1 MSKNN
6 SVEIAY
12 QNAKDLID
20 KKDYIQASEQLNE
33 ILKVFPNELN
43 SIYLL
48 IDCYIKLN
56 NPIKALE
63 FTHSALNIKNDDKKL
78 LQLEIRLNEYLERD
92 SESIHLLKI
101 FIDKFSDLGALKHL
115 SNLLVRQDKS
125 DEADELIKN
134 FFENNEDYG
143 LLYKGVRHLHASRY
157 RKAEDAF
164 KKVLIEDENN
174 IDALRF
180 MGILAFKSGNHDIA
194 EAMLTKA
201 LKLDT
206 TYSLVWANLAQVFSV
221 TGQLDKA
228 KKSFKN
234 ILNMEPKNGLI
245 WAEYGTVLTKLA
257 NYEEGRDAYLKALEF
272 KPDSPRVHL
281 SLGHVYKTMG
291 EIDNSIDSYKNTI
304 LQNNLS
310 GEAYWSLA
318 NLKTYSFSENEII
331 DMEKTLKGEM
341 SDIERSQMHF
351 ALGKA
356 YEVKK
361 DFDKSFKNYYEGNKV
376 KKGLIKYSS
385 DDTTDNTKRILNF
398 FNKENIQ
405 KLEKSSTGDRDPIF
419 VLGMPRSGSTLV
431 DQIISSHSKVD
442 GTQELPNIIKIAA
455 ELNSNNQKDYPEVLK
470 DLDESKLSNL
480 GKDYISETAWARD
493 SAPFFIDK
501 MPNNFIH
508 IGLIKTILPNAK
520 IIDTRRDPMDTC
532 FSCFKQ
538 FFARGQLF
546 TYSLEDLGNYYTDYI
561 RAMNHWHNVYG
572 KDIYTVHYDNVINE
586 TEETIRELIDYCELP
601 FEKECLEFYNSSRPV
616 KTPSAEQ
623 VRQPIYKSG
632 LNYWKNYEKHLLPLK
647 KIIDE
652 INLR

>member
-6 SVEIAY
+6 TVEIAY

-20 KKDYIQASEQLNE
+20 KKDYIQASKQLNE

-115 SNLLVRQDKS
+115 SNLLVKQDKS

-201 LKLDT
+201 LKLDP

-234 ILNMEPKNGLI
+234 ILSMEPKNGLI

-318 NLKTYSFSENEII
+318 NLKTYSFSENEIK
-331 DMEKTLKGEM
+331 DMEDTLKGDM

-405 KLEKSSTGDRDPIF
+405 KLAKSSTGDRDPIF

-455 ELNSNNQKDYPEVLK
+455 ELNSNNQKNYPEVLK
-470 DLDESKLSNL
+470 ELDESKLSNL

-493 SAPFFIDK
+493 NAPFFIDK

-652 INLR
+652 IN

>member
-1 MSKNN
+1 MSNKN
-6 SVEIAY
+6 SLEIAY
-12 QNAKDLID
+12 QNARDLIH
-20 KKDYIQASEQLNE
+20 KKEYLQAISQLNE
-33 ILKVFPNELN
+33 ILRIFPNELN

-48 IDCYIKLN
+48 IDSFIKINKPLEALEYTH
-56 NPIKALE
+56 KALS
-63 FTHSALNIKNDDKKL
+63 FKSDDKKL
-78 LQLEIRLNEYLERD
+78 LLLEIRLNEFLERD
-92 SESIHLLKI
+92 SEAIVLLKT
-101 FIDKFSDLGALKHL
+101 FISKYSDFSALKQL
-115 SNLLVRQDKS
+115 SNLLVKQDKA
-125 DEADELIKN
+125 DEADDVVKQ

-164 KKVLIEDENN
+164 KKLLIEDENN

-194 EAMLTKA
+194 EAMFTKA
-201 LKLDT
+201 LRLDP
-206 TYSLVWANLAQVFSV
+206 TYSLVWANLAQVYSV

-234 ILNMEPKNGLI
+234 ILNMEPRNGLI

-257 NYEEGRDAYLKALEF
+257 NYEESKNAYLNALNF
-272 KPDSPRVHL
+272 KSDSPRVHL

-291 EIDNSIDSYKNTI
+291 EIENSIDSYKNSI
-304 LQNNLS
+304 IQNKLS

-318 NLKTYSFSENEII
+318 NLKTYSFSENEIKV
-331 DMEKTLKGEM
+331 MEETLKEDM
-341 SDIERSQMHF
+341 SDIERSQIHF

-361 DFDKSFKNYYEGNKV
+361 DFDNSFNNYFKGNEV

-385 DDTTDNTKRILNF
+385 DDTTDNTKRILDF
-398 FNKENIQ
+398 FN
-405 KLEKSSTGDRDPIF
+405 LETIRNLSKSSTVDQDPIF
-419 VLGMPRSGSTLV
+419 ILGMPRSGSTLV

-442 GTQELPNIIKIAA
+442 GTQELPNIIKIAS
-455 ELNSNNQKDYPEVLK
+455 ELNSNNQNTYPEILK
-470 DLDESKLSNL
+470 ELDESKLSEIGNNYL
-480 GKDYISETAWARD
+480 SETTWARKD
-493 SAPFFIDK
+493 APFFIDK

-532 FSCFKQ
+532 FSCYKQ

-561 RAMNHWHNVYG
+561 KAMNHWHNVYG
-572 KDIYTVHYDNVINE
+572 KDIFTVHYDNVINK
-586 TEETIRELIDYCELP
+586 TEETIRELIDYCNLP
-601 FEKECLEFYNSSRPV
+601 FEKECLEFYKSSRPV

-632 LNYWKNYEKHLLPLK
+632 LNYWKNYEKHLVPLK

-652 INLR
+652 IN

>member
-12 QNAKDLID
+12 QNAKDLIQ
-20 KKDYIQASEQLNE
+20 KKDYIQASQQLNE

-63 FTHSALNIKNDDKKL
+63 STHTALNIKNNDKKL

-115 SNLLVRQDKS
+115 SNLLVKQDKS
-125 DEADELIKN
+125 EEADELIKN

-201 LKLDT
+201 LKLDP

-257 NYEEGRDAYLKALEF
+257 NYKEGKDAYLKALEF
-272 KPDSPRVHL
+272 KPNSPRVHL

-304 LQNNLS
+304 IQNNLS

-318 NLKTYSFSENEII
+318 NLKTYSFSKNEIK
-331 DMEKTLKGEM
+331 DMEETLKGDM

-361 DFDKSFKNYYEGNKV
+361 DFDKSFTNYYEGNKV

-385 DDTTDNTKRILNF
+385 DDTTDNTKKILEF
-398 FNKENIQ
+398 FNQENIQ
-405 KLEKSSTGDRDPIF
+405 NLAKSSTSNRDPIF

-455 ELNSNNQKDYPEVLK
+455 ELNTNNQNNYPEVLRE
-470 DLDESKLSNL
+470 LDDSKLSKL
-480 GKDYISETAWARD
+480 GKDYILETAWARN
-493 SAPFFIDK
+493 SAPFFVDK

-561 RAMNHWHNVYG
+561 RAMDHWHNIYG
-572 KDIYTVHYDNVINE
+572 KDIFTVHYDNVINK
-586 TEETIRELIDYCELP
+586 TEDTIRELIDYCNLP
-601 FEKECLEFYNSSRPV
+601 FEQECLEFYKSSRPV

-632 LNYWKNYEKHLLPLK
+632 LNYWKNYEEHLSPLK

-652 INLR
+652 ID

>member
-63 FTHSALNIKNDDKKL
+63 CTHLALNIKNNDKKL

-115 SNLLVRQDKS
+115 SNLLVKQDKS

-134 FFENNEDYG
+134 FFENNQDYG

-201 LKLDT
+201 LKLDP

-318 NLKTYSFSENEII
+318 NLKTYSFSENEIK
-331 DMEKTLKGEM
+331 DMEDTLKGDM

-405 KLEKSSTGDRDPIF
+405 KLAKSSTGDRDPIF

-455 ELNSNNQKDYPEVLK
+455 ELNSNNQKNYPEVLK
-470 DLDESKLSNL
+470 ELDESKLSNL

-652 INLR
+652 IN

>member
-1 MSKNN
+1 MSNKN
-6 SVEIAY
+6 SLEIAY
-12 QNAKDLID
+12 QNARDLIH
-20 KKDYIQASEQLNE
+20 KKEYLQAISQLNE
-33 ILKVFPNELN
+33 ILRIFPNELN

-48 IDCYIKLN
+48 IDCFIKINKPLEALEYTH
-56 NPIKALE
+56 KALS
-63 FTHSALNIKNDDKKL
+63 FKSDDKKL
-78 LQLEIRLNEYLERD
+78 LLLEIRLNEFLERD
-92 SESIHLLKI
+92 SEAIFLLKT
-101 FIDKFSDLGALKHL
+101 FISKYSDFSALKQL
-115 SNLLVRQDKS
+115 SNLLVKQDKA
-125 DEADELIKN
+125 DEADDIVKQ

-164 KKVLIEDENN
+164 KKLLIEDENN

-194 EAMLTKA
+194 EAMFTKA
-201 LKLDT
+201 LRLDP
-206 TYSLVWANLAQVFSV
+206 TYSLVWANLAQVYSV

-234 ILNMEPKNGLI
+234 ILNMEPRNGLI

-257 NYEEGRDAYLKALEF
+257 NYEESKNAYLKALNF
-272 KPDSPRVHL
+272 KSDSPRVHL

-291 EIDNSIDSYKNTI
+291 EIENSIDSYKNSI
-304 LQNNLS
+304 IQNKLS

-318 NLKTYSFSENEII
+318 NLKTYSFSENEIKV
-331 DMEKTLKGEM
+331 MEETLKEDM
-341 SDIERSQMHF
+341 SDIERSQIHF

-361 DFDKSFKNYYEGNKV
+361 DFDNSFNNYFKGNEV

-385 DDTTDNTKRILNF
+385 DDTTDNTKRILDF
-398 FNKENIQ
+398 FN
-405 KLEKSSTGDRDPIF
+405 LETIRDLSKSSTVDQDPIF
-419 VLGMPRSGSTLV
+419 ILGMPRSGSTLV

-442 GTQELPNIIKIAA
+442 GTQELPNIIKIAS
-455 ELNSNNQKDYPEVLK
+455 ELNSNNQNTYPEILK
-470 DLDESKLSNL
+470 ELDESKLSEMGNNYL
-480 GKDYISETAWARD
+480 SETTWARKD
-493 SAPFFIDK
+493 APFFIDK

-532 FSCFKQ
+532 FSCYKQ

-561 RAMNHWHNVYG
+561 KAMNHWHSVYG
-572 KDIYTVHYDNVINE
+572 KDIFTVHYDNVINK
-586 TEETIRELIDYCELP
+586 TEETIRELIDYCNLS
-601 FEKECLEFYNSSRPV
+601 FEKECLEFYKSSRPV

-632 LNYWKNYEKHLLPLK
+632 LNYWKNYEKHLVPLK

-652 INLR
+652 IN

>member
-134 FFENNEDYG
+134 FFENNQDYG

-201 LKLDT
+201 LKLDP

-331 DMEKTLKGEM
+331 DMEKTLKKDM

-405 KLEKSSTGDRDPIF
+405 KLAKSSTGDRDPIF

-455 ELNSNNQKDYPEVLK
+455 ELNSNNQKNYPEVLK
-470 DLDESKLSNL
+470 ELDESKLSNL

-652 INLR
+652 IN

>member
-6 SVEIAY
+6 TVEIAY

-20 KKDYIQASEQLNE
+20 KKDYTQASEQLNE

-63 FTHSALNIKNDDKKL
+63 CTHLALNIKNNDKKL
-78 LQLEIRLNEYLERD
+78 LELEIRLNEYLERD
-92 SESIHLLKI
+92 SESIHLLKT

-115 SNLLVRQDKS
+115 SNLLVKQDKA
-125 DEADELIKN
+125 DEADDLIKN
-134 FFENNEDYG
+134 FFEENEDYG

-164 KKVLIEDENN
+164 KKVLIEDGNN

-201 LKLDT
+201 LKLDP
-206 TYSLVWANLAQVFSV
+206 TYSLAWANLAQVFSV

-234 ILNMEPKNGLI
+234 ILNMTPKNGLI

-257 NYEEGRDAYLKALEF
+257 NYKEGRDAYLKALEF

-318 NLKTYSFSENEII
+318 NLKTYSFSENEIK
-331 DMEKTLKGEM
+331 DMEETLKGDM
-341 SDIERSQMHF
+341 SDIERSQMYF

-356 YEVKK
+356 YEVEK

-376 KKGLIKYSS
+376 KKALIKYSS
-385 DDTTDNTKRILNF
+385 DDTTDNTKRILDF
-398 FNKENIQ
+398 FNQENIQ
-405 KLEKSSTGDRDPIF
+405 KLAKSSTKDRDPIF

-455 ELNSNNQKDYPEVLK
+455 ELNSNNQNNYPEVLK
-470 DLDESKLSNL
+470 ELDDSKLSNL

-652 INLR
+652 IN

>member
-1 MSKNN
+1 MSNKN

-12 QNAKDLID
+12 QNANDLID
-20 KKDYIQASEQLNE
+20 KKDYTQASLQLEE

-48 IDCYIKLN
+48 IDCYIKLD
-56 NPIKALE
+56 NPLKALE
-63 FTHSALNIKNDDKKL
+63 SVHEALNIKKDDKKL
-78 LQLEIRLNEYLERD
+78 LHLEIRLNEYLERD
-92 SESIHLLKI
+92 SECIFLLKRYI
-101 FIDKFSDLGALKHL
+101 EKFSDIGALKHL
-115 SNLLVRQDKS
+115 SNLLVRQDKAE
-125 DEADELIKN
+125 EADDSIKE
-134 FFENNEDYG
+134 FFENNEEYG
-143 LLYKGVRHLHASRY
+143 LLYKGIRHLHASRY

-164 KKVLIEDENN
+164 KKVLQEDKNN

-194 EAMLTKA
+194 EAMFTRA
-201 LKLDT
+201 LKLDP
-206 TYSLVWANLAQVFSV
+206 TYSLVWANLGQVFSV

-234 ILNMEPKNGLI
+234 ILNMEPNNALI

-257 NYEEGRDAYLKALEF
+257 KYKEGRDAYLKALEF

-281 SLGHVYKTMG
+281 SLGHVFKTMG
-291 EIDNSIDSYKNTI
+291 EIDNSIDAYRKTI
-304 LQNNLS
+304 IKNNLS

-318 NLKTYSFSENEII
+318 NLKTYSFSENEIK
-331 DMEKTLKGEM
+331 DMEKTLEGDM
-341 SDIERSQMHF
+341 SDIERSQMYF

-356 YEVKK
+356 YEAKK
-361 DFDKSFKNYYEGNKV
+361 DFDNSFKNYYKGNKV
-376 KKGLIKYSS
+376 KKNLIKYSS
-385 DDTTDNTKRILNF
+385 DDTTQNTKRILKF
-398 FNKENIQ
+398 FNKENIVS
-405 KLEKSSTGDRDPIF
+405 LSKSSISDKDPIF
-419 VLGMPRSGSTLV
+419 VLGMPRSGSTLI

-455 ELNSNNQKDYPEVLK
+455 ELNTIKQDSYPEVLK
-470 DLDESKLSNL
+470 KLDDLQLTKI
-480 GKDYISETAWARD
+480 GKDYISETKWARGV
-493 SAPFFIDK
+493 APFFIDK

-546 TYSLEDLGNYYTDYI
+546 TYSLEDLGNYYSDYI
-561 RAMNHWHNVYG
+561 RAMNHWHSVYG
-572 KDIYTVHYDNVINE
+572 KDIFTVHYDNVINE
-586 TEETIRELIDYCELP
+586 TEETIRELIDYCDLS
-601 FEKECLEFYNSSRPV
+601 FEKECLEFYKSSRPV

-632 LNYWKNYEKHLLPLK
+632 LNYWKNYEKHLKPLK

-652 INLR
+652 IN

>member
-1 MSKNN
+1 MSNKN
-6 SVEIAY
+6 SLEIAY
-12 QNAKDLID
+12 QNARDLIH
-20 KKDYIQASEQLNE
+20 KKEYLQAVSQLNE
-33 ILKVFPNELN
+33 ILRIFPNELN

-48 IDCYIKLN
+48 IDCFIKINKPLEALEYTH
-56 NPIKALE
+56 KALS
-63 FTHSALNIKNDDKKL
+63 FKSDDKKL
-78 LQLEIRLNEYLERD
+78 LLLEIRLNEFLERD
-92 SESIHLLKI
+92 SEAIVLLKT
-101 FIDKFSDLGALKHL
+101 FISKYSDFSALKQL
-115 SNLLVRQDKS
+115 SNLLVKQDKT
-125 DEADELIKN
+125 DEADDIVKQ

-164 KKVLIEDENN
+164 KKLLIEDENN

-194 EAMLTKA
+194 EAMFTKA
-201 LKLDT
+201 LRLDP
-206 TYSLVWANLAQVFSV
+206 TYSLVWANLAQVYSV

-234 ILNMEPKNGLI
+234 ILNMEPRNGLI

-257 NYEEGRDAYLKALEF
+257 NYEESKNAYLKALNF
-272 KPDSPRVHL
+272 KSDSPRVHL

-291 EIDNSIDSYKNTI
+291 EIENSIDSYKNSI
-304 LQNNLS
+304 IQNKLS

-318 NLKTYSFSENEII
+318 NLKTYSFSENEIKV
-331 DMEKTLKGEM
+331 MEETLKEDM
-341 SDIERSQMHF
+341 SDIERSQIHF

-361 DFDKSFKNYYEGNKV
+361 DFENSFNNYFKGNEV

-385 DDTTDNTKRILNF
+385 DDTTDNTKRILDF
-398 FNKENIQ
+398 FN
-405 KLEKSSTGDRDPIF
+405 LETIRDFSKSSTVDQDPIF
-419 VLGMPRSGSTLV
+419 ILGMPRSGSTLV

-442 GTQELPNIIKIAA
+442 GTQELPNIIKIAS
-455 ELNSNNQKDYPEVLK
+455 ELNSNNQNTYPEILK
-470 DLDESKLSNL
+470 ELDESKLSEMGNNYL
-480 GKDYISETAWARD
+480 SETTWARKN
-493 SAPFFIDK
+493 APFFIDK

-532 FSCFKQ
+532 FSCYKQ

-561 RAMNHWHNVYG
+561 KAMNHWHNVYG
-572 KDIYTVHYDNVINE
+572 KDIFTVHYDNVINK
-586 TEETIRELIDYCELP
+586 TEETIRELIDYCNLP

-632 LNYWKNYEKHLLPLK
+632 LNYWKNYEKHLVPLK

-652 INLR
+652 IN

>member
-1 MSKNN
+1 MSNKN
-6 SVEIAY
+6 SLEIAY
-12 QNAKDLID
+12 QNARDLIH
-20 KKDYIQASEQLNE
+20 KKEYHQAIDQLNE
-33 ILKVFPNELN
+33 ILRIFPNELN

-48 IDCYIKLN
+48 IDCFIKTNKPNEALEN
-56 NPIKALE
+56 THKALS
-63 FTHSALNIKNDDKKL
+63 FKKDDKKL
-78 LQLEIRLNEYLERD
+78 LLLEIRLNEFLERD
-92 SESIHLLKI
+92 SEAIFLLKE
-101 FIDKFSDLGALKHL
+101 FVKKFSDVNALKRL
-115 SNLLVRQDKS
+115 SNLLAHQDKL
-125 DEADELIKN
+125 DEADNVIKE
-134 FFENNEDYG
+134 FFESNEEYG
-143 LLYKGVRHLHASRY
+143 LLYKGVRHLQASRF
-157 RKAEDAF
+157 RKAESAF
-164 KKVLIEDENN
+164 KKILVEDENN

-194 EAMLTKA
+194 EAMFTRA
-201 LKLDT
+201 LQVDP
-206 TYSLVWANLAQVFSV
+206 TYTLVWANLAQVFSV

-257 NYEEGRDAYLKALEF
+257 RYSDGKDAYLKALKF
-272 KPDSPRVHL
+272 KPNSPRVYL

-291 EIDNSIDSYKNTI
+291 EIDNSINSYKSTI
-304 LQNNLS
+304 KQNNLS

-318 NLKTYSFSENEII
+318 NLKTYSFTNDEIKN
-331 DMEKTLKGEM
+331 MEATLDTEI
-341 SDIERSQMHF
+341 SDIERCQMHF

-361 DFDKSFKNYYEGNKV
+361 DYNNSFINYSKGNRV

-385 DDTTDNTKRILNF
+385 RETSEKTKKVLDF
-398 FNKENIQ
+398 FNEENISS
-405 KLEKSSTGDRDPIF
+405 LSNSSTLDRDPIF

-431 DQIISSHSKVD
+431 DQIISSHSMVD

-455 ELNSNNQKDYPEVLK
+455 ELNNDSDDNYPEVLE
-470 DLDESKLSNL
+470 DLKSNELSAL
-480 GKDYISETAWARD
+480 GLDYIRETKWARE

-520 IIDTRRDPMDTC
+520 IIDTRRDAMDTC

-546 TYSLEDLGNYYTDYI
+546 TYSLEDLGNYYVDYI
-561 RAMNHWHNVYG
+561 KAMNHWHKVYG
-572 KDIYTVHYDNVINE
+572 EDIYTVHYDNVINN
-586 TEETIRELIDYCELP
+586 TESTIRELIEYCELP
-601 FEKECLEFYNSSRPV
+601 FEDNCLEFYKSSRPV

-632 LNYWKNYEKHLLPLK
+632 LNYWKNYADFLSPLK

-652 INLR
+652 IN

>member
-12 QNAKDLID
+12 QNAKDLIH
-20 KKDYIQASEQLNE
+20 KKDYTHASEQLNE

-48 IDCYIKLN
+48 IDCYIKSN

-63 FTHSALNIKNDDKKL
+63 FTRSALKIKNNDKKL

-101 FIDKFSDLGALKHL
+101 FIDKFSDLSALKHL
-115 SNLLVRQDKS
+115 SNLLVKQDKS
-125 DEADELIKN
+125 DEADNIIKV

-201 LKLDT
+201 LKLDP
-206 TYSLVWANLAQVFSV
+206 TYSLVWANLAQVFNV

-228 KKSFKN
+228 KRSFKN
-234 ILNMEPKNGLI
+234 ILNMAPKNGLI

-331 DMEKTLKGEM
+331 DMEKTLKGDM

-376 KKGLIKYSS
+376 KRGLIKYSS

-405 KLEKSSTGDRDPIF
+405 KLAKSSTGDRDPIF

-455 ELNSNNQKDYPEVLK
+455 ELNTNNQNNYPEVLK
-470 DLDESKLSNL
+470 ELDESKLSKL

-546 TYSLEDLGNYYTDYI
+546 TYSLEDLGNYYSDYI
-561 RAMNHWHNVYG
+561 RAMNHWQNVYG
-572 KDIYTVHYDNVINE
+572 KDIYIVHYDNVINK

-623 VRQPIYKSG
+623 VRQPIYKSA

-652 INLR
+652 IN

>member
-1 MSKNN
+1 MSNKN
-6 SVEIAY
+6 SLEIAY
-12 QNAKDLID
+12 QNARDLIH
-20 KKDYIQASEQLNE
+20 KKEYHQAIDQLNE
-33 ILKVFPNELN
+33 ILRIFPNELN

-48 IDCYIKLN
+48 IDCFIKTNKPNEALEHTH
-56 NPIKALE
+56 KALS
-63 FTHSALNIKNDDKKL
+63 FKKDDKKL
-78 LQLEIRLNEYLERD
+78 LLLEIRLNEFLERD
-92 SESIHLLKI
+92 SEAIFLLKE
-101 FIDKFSDLGALKHL
+101 FVKKFSDVNALKRL
-115 SNLLVRQDKS
+115 SNLLAHQDKL
-125 DEADELIKN
+125 DEADNVIKE
-134 FFENNEDYG
+134 FFESNEEYG
-143 LLYKGVRHLHASRY
+143 LLYKGVRHLQASRF
-157 RKAEDAF
+157 RKAESAF
-164 KKVLIEDENN
+164 KKILVEDENN

-194 EAMLTKA
+194 EAMFTRA
-201 LKLDT
+201 LQVDP
-206 TYSLVWANLAQVFSV
+206 TYTLVWANLAQVFSV

-257 NYEEGRDAYLKALEF
+257 RYSDGKDAYLKALKF
-272 KPDSPRVHL
+272 KPNSPRVYL

-291 EIDNSIDSYKNTI
+291 EIDNSINSYKSTI
-304 LQNNLS
+304 KQNNLS

-318 NLKTYSFSENEII
+318 NLKTYSFTNDEIKN
-331 DMEKTLKGEM
+331 MEATLDTEI
-341 SDIERSQMHF
+341 SDIERCQMHF

-361 DFDKSFKNYYEGNKV
+361 DYNNSFINYSKGNRV

-385 DDTTDNTKRILNF
+385 RETSEKTKKVLNF
-398 FNKENIQ
+398 FNEENISS
-405 KLEKSSTGDRDPIF
+405 LSNSSTLDRDPIF
-419 VLGMPRSGSTLV
+419 VLGMPRSGSTLI
-431 DQIISSHSKVD
+431 DQIISSHSMVD

-455 ELNSNNQKDYPEVLK
+455 ELNSDSDDNYPEALK
-470 DLDESKLSNL
+470 DLKGNELSAL
-480 GKDYISETAWARD
+480 GLDYIRETKWARD

-520 IIDTRRDPMDTC
+520 IIDTRRDAMDTC

-546 TYSLEDLGNYYTDYI
+546 TYSLEDLGNYYVDYI
-561 RAMNHWHNVYG
+561 KAMNHWHKVYG
-572 KDIYTVHYDNVINE
+572 EDIYTVHYDNVINN
-586 TEETIRELIDYCELP
+586 TESTIRELIEYCELP
-601 FEKECLEFYNSSRPV
+601 FEDNCLEFYKSSRPV

-632 LNYWKNYEKHLLPLK
+632 LNYWKNYADFLSPLK

-652 INLR
+652 IN

>member
-115 SNLLVRQDKS
+115 SNLLVKQDKS

-201 LKLDT
+201 LKLDP

-318 NLKTYSFSENEII
+318 NLKTYSFSENEIK
-331 DMEKTLKGEM
+331 DMEDTLKGDM

-405 KLEKSSTGDRDPIF
+405 KLAKSSTRDRDPIF

-455 ELNSNNQKDYPEVLK
+455 ELNTNNQNNYPEVLK
-470 DLDESKLSNL
+470 ELDESKLSNL
-480 GKDYISETAWARD
+480 GKDYILETAWARD

-561 RAMNHWHNVYG
+561 RAMNHWQNVYG
-572 KDIYTVHYDNVINE
+572 KDIYTVHYDNVINK

-652 INLR
+652 IN

>member
-63 FTHSALNIKNDDKKL
+63 FTHSALNIKNNDKKL

-115 SNLLVRQDKS
+115 SNLLVKQDKS

-201 LKLDT
+201 LKLDP

-331 DMEKTLKGEM
+331 DMEETLKGEM

-405 KLEKSSTGDRDPIF
+405 KLAKSSTEDRDPIF

-455 ELNSNNQKDYPEVLK
+455 ELNSNNQKNYPEVLK
-470 DLDESKLSNL
+470 ELDESELSNL

-652 INLR
+652 IN

>member
-115 SNLLVRQDKS
+115 SNLLVKQDKS

-201 LKLDT
+201 LKLDP

-291 EIDNSIDSYKNTI
+291 EIDSSIDSYKNTI

-318 NLKTYSFSENEII
+318 NLKTYSFSENEIK
-331 DMEKTLKGEM
+331 DMEDTLKGDM

-405 KLEKSSTGDRDPIF
+405 KLAKSSTGDPDPIF

-455 ELNSNNQKDYPEVLK
+455 ELNTNNQNNYPEVLK
-470 DLDESKLSNL
+470 ELDESKLSNL

-652 INLR
+652 IN

>member
-115 SNLLVRQDKS
+115 SNLLVKQDKS

-201 LKLDT
+201 LKLDP
-206 TYSLVWANLAQVFSV
+206 TYSLVWANLAQFFSV

-257 NYEEGRDAYLKALEF
+257 NYDEGRDAYLKALEF

-318 NLKTYSFSENEII
+318 NLKTYSFSENEIK
-331 DMEKTLKGEM
+331 DMEDTLKGDM

-405 KLEKSSTGDRDPIF
+405 KLAKSSTGDRDPIF

-455 ELNSNNQKDYPEVLK
+455 ELNTNNQKNYPEVLK
-470 DLDESKLSNL
+470 ELDESKLSNL

-652 INLR
+652 IN

>member
-1 MSKNN
+1 MSNKN

-12 QNAKDLID
+12 QNANDLID
-20 KKDYIQASEQLNE
+20 KKDYTEASLQLEE

-48 IDCYIKLN
+48 IDCYIKLDK
-56 NPIKALE
+56 PLKALE
-63 FTHSALNIKNDDKKL
+63 SVHEALNIKKDDKKL
-78 LQLEIRLNEYLERD
+78 LHLEIRLNEYLERD
-92 SESIHLLKI
+92 SECIFLLKRYI
-101 FIDKFSDLGALKHL
+101 EKFSDIGALKHL
-115 SNLLVRQDKS
+115 SNLLVRQDKAE
-125 DEADELIKN
+125 EADDSIKE
-134 FFENNEDYG
+134 FFENNEEYG
-143 LLYKGVRHLHASRY
+143 LLYKGIRHLHASRY

-164 KKVLIEDENN
+164 KKVLQEDKNN

-194 EAMLTKA
+194 EAMFTRA
-201 LKLDT
+201 LKLDP
-206 TYSLVWANLAQVFSV
+206 TYSLVWANLGQVFSV

-234 ILNMEPKNGLI
+234 ILNMEPNNALI

-257 NYEEGRDAYLKALEF
+257 KYKEGRDAYLKALEF

-281 SLGHVYKTMG
+281 SLGHVFKTMG
-291 EIDNSIDSYKNTI
+291 EIDNSIDAYRKTI
-304 LQNNLS
+304 FKNNLS

-318 NLKTYSFSENEII
+318 NLKTYSFSENEIK
-331 DMEKTLKGEM
+331 DMEKTLEGDM
-341 SDIERSQMHF
+341 SDIERSQMYF

-356 YEVKK
+356 YEAKK
-361 DFDKSFKNYYEGNKV
+361 DFDNSFKNYYKGNEV
-376 KKGLIKYSS
+376 KKSLIKYSS
-385 DDTTDNTKRILNF
+385 DDTTQNTKRILKF
-398 FNKENIQ
+398 FNKENIVR
-405 KLEKSSTGDRDPIF
+405 LSKSSASDKDPIF
-419 VLGMPRSGSTLV
+419 VLGMPRSGSTLI

-455 ELNSNNQKDYPEVLK
+455 ELNTAKQDSYPEVLK
-470 DLDESKLSNL
+470 KLNDLQLTKF
-480 GKDYISETAWARD
+480 GKDYISETKWARGV
-493 SAPFFIDK
+493 APFFIDK

-561 RAMNHWHNVYG
+561 RAMNHWHSVYG
-572 KDIYTVHYDNVINE
+572 KDIFTVHYDNVINE
-586 TEETIRELIDYCELP
+586 TEETIRELLDYCDLP
-601 FEKECLEFYNSSRPV
+601 FEKECLEFYKSSRPV

-632 LNYWKNYEKHLLPLK
+632 LNYWKNYEKHLKPLK

-652 INLR
+652 IN

>member
-1 MSKNN
+1 MSNKN
-6 SVEIAY
+6 SLEIAY
-12 QNAKDLID
+12 QNARDLIH
-20 KKDYIQASEQLNE
+20 KKEYLQAISQLNE
-33 ILKVFPNELN
+33 ILRIFPNELN

-48 IDCYIKLN
+48 IDCFIKINKPLE
-56 NPIKALE
+56 ALE
-63 FTHSALNIKNDDKKL
+63 FTHKALSFKSDDKKL
-78 LQLEIRLNEYLERD
+78 LLLEIRLNEFLERD
-92 SESIHLLKI
+92 SEAIFLLKT
-101 FIDKFSDLGALKHL
+101 FINKYSDFSALKQL
-115 SNLLVRQDKS
+115 SNLLVKQDKA
-125 DEADELIKN
+125 DEADDIVKD

-164 KKVLIEDENN
+164 KKLLIEDENN

-201 LKLDT
+201 LRLDP
-206 TYSLVWANLAQVFSV
+206 TYSLVWANLAQVYSV

-234 ILNMEPKNGLI
+234 ILNMEPRNGLI

-257 NYEEGRDAYLKALEF
+257 NYEESKDAYLKALDF
-272 KPDSPRVHL
+272 KSDSPRVHL

-291 EIDNSIDSYKNTI
+291 EIENSIDSYKSTI
-304 LQNNLS
+304 IQNKLS

-318 NLKTYSFSENEII
+318 NLKTYSFSENEIKV
-331 DMEKTLKGEM
+331 MEETLKADM

-361 DFDKSFKNYYEGNKV
+361 DFDNSFNNYFKGNEV
-376 KKGLIKYSS
+376 KKGLTKYSS
-385 DDTTDNTKRILNF
+385 DDTTDNTKRILDF
-398 FNKENIQ
+398 FNLENIRDFS
-405 KLEKSSTGDRDPIF
+405 KSLTVNQDPIF

-431 DQIISSHSKVD
+431 DQIISSHSQVD
-442 GTQELPNIIKIAA
+442 GTQELPNIIKIAS
-455 ELNSNNQKDYPEVLK
+455 ELNSNNQNTYPEILK
-470 DLDESKLSNL
+470 ELDELKLTEMGNNYL
-480 GKDYISETAWARD
+480 SETTWARKN
-493 SAPFFIDK
+493 APFFIDK

-532 FSCFKQ
+532 FSCYKQ

-561 RAMNHWHNVYG
+561 KAMNHWHNVYG
-572 KDIYTVHYDNVINE
+572 KDIYTVHYDNVINK
-586 TEETIRELIDYCELP
+586 TEETIRELIDYCNLP
-601 FEKECLEFYNSSRPV
+601 FEKECLEFYKSSRPV

-632 LNYWKNYEKHLLPLK
+632 LNYWKNYEKHLVPLK

-652 INLR
+652 IN

>member
-20 KKDYIQASEQLNE
+20 KKDYITASEQLNE

-48 IDCYIKLN
+48 IDCYIKLS
-56 NPIKALE
+56 NPLKALE
-63 FTHSALNIKNDDKKL
+63 FTHLALNVKNNDKKL

-101 FIDKFSDLGALKHL
+101 FIDKFSDLSALKHL
-115 SNLLVRQDKS
+115 SNLLVKQDKS
-125 DEADELIKN
+125 DEADELIKD

-164 KKVLIEDENN
+164 KKVLMEDENN

-194 EAMLTKA
+194 EAVLTKA
-201 LKLDT
+201 LKLDP

-234 ILNMEPKNGLI
+234 ILNMDPKNGLI

-257 NYEEGRDAYLKALEF
+257 NYREGRDAYLKALEF

-291 EIDNSIDSYKNTI
+291 EINASINSYKNTI
-304 LQNNLS
+304 IQNNLS

-318 NLKTYSFSENEII
+318 NLKTYSFSENEIK
-331 DMEKTLKGEM
+331 DMEETLKGDM

-361 DFDKSFKNYYEGNKV
+361 DFDRSFRNYYEGNKV

-385 DDTTDNTKRILNF
+385 DDTSDNTKRILDF
-398 FNKENIQ
+398 FSRENINN
-405 KLEKSSTGDRDPIF
+405 LSKSSTNNPDPIF

-455 ELNSNNQKDYPEVLK
+455 ELNNDKQNSYPEVLK
-470 DLDESKLSNL
+470 ELDDLKISKL
-480 GKDYISETAWARD
+480 GKDYISETTWARD
-493 SAPFFIDK
+493 NAPFFVDK

-546 TYSLEDLGNYYTDYI
+546 TYSMEDLGNYYTDYI
-561 RAMNHWHNVYG
+561 RAMNHWHKVYG
-572 KDIYTVHYDNVINE
+572 KDIFTVHYDDVINK
-586 TEETIRELIDYCELP
+586 TEETIRELIDYCNLP
-601 FEKECLEFYNSSRPV
+601 FEQECLEFYKSSRPV

-652 INLR
+652 IN

>member
-6 SVEIAY
+6 TVEIAY

-20 KKDYIQASEQLNE
+20 KKDYTQASEQLNE

-63 FTHSALNIKNDDKKL
+63 CTHLALNIKNNDKKL
-78 LQLEIRLNEYLERD
+78 LELEIRLNEYLERD
-92 SESIHLLKI
+92 SESIHLLKT

-115 SNLLVRQDKS
+115 SNLLVKQDKA
-125 DEADELIKN
+125 DEADDLIKN
-134 FFENNEDYG
+134 FFEENEDYG

-164 KKVLIEDENN
+164 KKILIEDGNN

-201 LKLDT
+201 LKLDP
-206 TYSLVWANLAQVFSV
+206 TYSLAWANLAQVFSV

-234 ILNMEPKNGLI
+234 ILNMTPKNGLI

-257 NYEEGRDAYLKALEF
+257 NYKEGRDAYLKALEF

-318 NLKTYSFSENEII
+318 NLKTYSFSENEIK
-331 DMEKTLKGEM
+331 DMEETLKGDM
-341 SDIERSQMHF
+341 SDIERSQMYF

-385 DDTTDNTKRILNF
+385 DDTTDNTRRILDF
-398 FNKENIQ
+398 FNQENIQ
-405 KLEKSSTGDRDPIF
+405 KLGKSSITDRDPIF

-455 ELNSNNQKDYPEVLK
+455 ELNSNNQNNYPEVLK
-470 DLDESKLSNL
+470 ELDDSKLSNL

-561 RAMNHWHNVYG
+561 RAMNHWHNIYG

-652 INLR
+652 IN

>member
-115 SNLLVRQDKS
+115 SNLLVKQDKS

-201 LKLDT
+201 LKLDP

-281 SLGHVYKTMG
+281 SLGHVYKTIG

-318 NLKTYSFSENEII
+318 NLKTYSFSENEIK
-331 DMEKTLKGEM
+331 DMEDTLKGDM

-405 KLEKSSTGDRDPIF
+405 KLAKSSTGDRDPIF

-455 ELNSNNQKDYPEVLK
+455 ELNTNNQKNYPEVLK
-470 DLDESKLSNL
+470 ELDESKLSNL

-572 KDIYTVHYDNVINE
+572 KDIYTVHYDNVINK

-652 INLR
+652 IN

>member
-1 MSKNN
+1 MNKNN

-20 KKDYIQASEQLNE
+20 KKDYITASEQLNE

-48 IDCYIKLN
+48 IDCYIKLS
-56 NPIKALE
+56 NPLKALE
-63 FTHSALNIKNDDKKL
+63 FTHLALNVKNNDKKL

-101 FIDKFSDLGALKHL
+101 FIDKFSDLSALKHL
-115 SNLLVRQDKS
+115 SNLLVKQDKS
-125 DEADELIKN
+125 DEADELIKD

-164 KKVLIEDENN
+164 KKVLMEDENN

-194 EAMLTKA
+194 EAVLTKA
-201 LKLDT
+201 LKLDP

-234 ILNMEPKNGLI
+234 ILNMDPKNGLI

-257 NYEEGRDAYLKALEF
+257 NYREGRDAYLKALEF

-291 EIDNSIDSYKNTI
+291 EINASINSYKNTI
-304 LQNNLS
+304 IQNNLS

-318 NLKTYSFSENEII
+318 NLKTYSFSENEIK
-331 DMEKTLKGEM
+331 DMEETLKGDM

-361 DFDKSFKNYYEGNKV
+361 DFDRSFRNYYEGNKV

-385 DDTTDNTKRILNF
+385 DDTSYNTKRILDF
-398 FNKENIQ
+398 FSKENINN
-405 KLEKSSTGDRDPIF
+405 LSKSSTNNPDPIF

-455 ELNSNNQKDYPEVLK
+455 ELNNDKQNSYPEVLK
-470 DLDESKLSNL
+470 ELDDLKISKL
-480 GKDYISETAWARD
+480 GKDYISETTWARGD
-493 SAPFFIDK
+493 APFFIDK

-546 TYSLEDLGNYYTDYI
+546 TYSMEDLGNYYTDYI
-561 RAMNHWHNVYG
+561 RAMNHWHKVYG
-572 KDIYTVHYDNVINE
+572 KDIFTVHYDDVINK
-586 TEETIRELIDYCELP
+586 TEETIRELIDYCNLP
-601 FEKECLEFYNSSRPV
+601 FEQECLEFYKSSRPV

-652 INLR
+652 ID

>member
-12 QNAKDLID
+12 QNAKDLIQ
-20 KKDYIQASEQLNE
+20 KKDYIQASQQLNE

-63 FTHSALNIKNDDKKL
+63 STHTALNIKNNDKKL

-115 SNLLVRQDKS
+115 SNLLVKQDKS
-125 DEADELIKN
+125 EEADELIKN

-201 LKLDT
+201 LKLDP

-257 NYEEGRDAYLKALEF
+257 NYKEGKDAYLKALEF
-272 KPDSPRVHL
+272 KPNSPRVHL

-304 LQNNLS
+304 IQNNLS

-318 NLKTYSFSENEII
+318 NLKTYSFSKNEIK
-331 DMEKTLKGEM
+331 DMEETLKGDM

-361 DFDKSFKNYYEGNKV
+361 DFDKSFTNYYEGNKV

-385 DDTTDNTKRILNF
+385 DDTSDNTKRILEF
-398 FNKENIQ
+398 FNQENIQ
-405 KLEKSSTGDRDPIF
+405 NLAKSSTSDRDPIF

-455 ELNSNNQKDYPEVLK
+455 ELNTNNQNNYPEVLRE
-470 DLDESKLSNL
+470 LDDSKLSKL
-480 GKDYISETAWARD
+480 GKDYISETAWARN
-493 SAPFFIDK
+493 SAPFFVDK

-561 RAMNHWHNVYG
+561 RAMDHWHNIYG
-572 KDIYTVHYDNVINE
+572 KDIFTVHYDNVINK
-586 TEETIRELIDYCELP
+586 TEDTIRELIDYCNLP
-601 FEKECLEFYNSSRPV
+601 FEQECLEFYKSSRPV

-632 LNYWKNYEKHLLPLK
+632 LNYWKNYEEHLSPLK

-652 INLR
+652 ID

>member
-1 MSKNN
+1 MSNKN

-12 QNAKDLID
+12 QNANDLID
-20 KKDYIQASEQLNE
+20 KKDYTEASLQLEE

-48 IDCYIKLN
+48 IDCYIKLD
-56 NPIKALE
+56 NPLKALE
-63 FTHSALNIKNDDKKL
+63 SVHEALNIKKDDKKL
-78 LQLEIRLNEYLERD
+78 LHLEIRLNEYLERD
-92 SESIHLLKI
+92 SECIFLLKRYI
-101 FIDKFSDLGALKHL
+101 EKFSDIGALKHL
-115 SNLLVRQDKS
+115 SNLLVRQDKAE
-125 DEADELIKN
+125 EADDSIKE
-134 FFENNEDYG
+134 FFENNEEYG
-143 LLYKGVRHLHASRY
+143 LLYKGIRHLHASRY

-164 KKVLIEDENN
+164 KKVLQEDKNN

-194 EAMLTKA
+194 EAMFTRA
-201 LKLDT
+201 LKLDP
-206 TYSLVWANLAQVFSV
+206 TYSLVWANLGQVFSV

-234 ILNMEPKNGLI
+234 ILNMEPNNALI

-257 NYEEGRDAYLKALEF
+257 KYKEGRDAYLKALEF

-281 SLGHVYKTMG
+281 SLGHVFKTMG
-291 EIDNSIDSYKNTI
+291 EIDNSIDAYRKTI
-304 LQNNLS
+304 IKNNLS

-318 NLKTYSFSENEII
+318 NLKTYSFSENEIK
-331 DMEKTLKGEM
+331 DMEKTLEGDM
-341 SDIERSQMHF
+341 SDIERSQMYF

-356 YEVKK
+356 YEAKK
-361 DFDKSFKNYYEGNKV
+361 DFDNSFKNYYKGNKV
-376 KKGLIKYSS
+376 KKNLIKYSS
-385 DDTTDNTKRILNF
+385 DDTTQNTKRILKF
-398 FNKENIQ
+398 FNKENIVS
-405 KLEKSSTGDRDPIF
+405 LSKSSISDKDPIF
-419 VLGMPRSGSTLV
+419 VLGMPRSGSTLI

-455 ELNSNNQKDYPEVLK
+455 ELNTIKQDSYPEVLK
-470 DLDESKLSNL
+470 KLDDLQLTKF
-480 GKDYISETAWARD
+480 GKDYISETKWARGV
-493 SAPFFIDK
+493 APFFIDK

-546 TYSLEDLGNYYTDYI
+546 TYSLEDLGNYYSDYI
-561 RAMNHWHNVYG
+561 RAMNHWHSVYG
-572 KDIYTVHYDNVINE
+572 KDIFTVHYDNVINE
-586 TEETIRELIDYCELP
+586 TEETIRELIDYCDLS
-601 FEKECLEFYNSSRPV
+601 FEKECLEFYKSSRPV

-632 LNYWKNYEKHLLPLK
+632 LNYWKNYEKHLKPLK

-652 INLR
+652 IN

>member
-115 SNLLVRQDKS
+115 SNLLVKQDKS

-201 LKLDT
+201 LKLDP

-234 ILNMEPKNGLI
+234 ILSMEPKNGLI

-318 NLKTYSFSENEII
+318 NLKTYSFSENEIK
-331 DMEKTLKGEM
+331 DMEDTLKGDM

-385 DDTTDNTKRILNF
+385 NDTTDNTKRILNF

-405 KLEKSSTGDRDPIF
+405 KLAKSSTEDRDPIF

-455 ELNSNNQKDYPEVLK
+455 ELNTNNQNNYPEVLK
-470 DLDESKLSNL
+470 ELDESKLSNL

-652 INLR
+652 IN

>member
-6 SVEIAY
+6 SVQIAY
-12 QNAKDLID
+12 QNAKDLIN

-63 FTHSALNIKNDDKKL
+63 FTHSALNIKNNDKKL

-92 SESIHLLKI
+92 SESIHLLRI

-115 SNLLVRQDKS
+115 SNLLVKQDKS
-125 DEADELIKN
+125 DDADDLIKN

-143 LLYKGVRHLHASRY
+143 LLYKGVRHLQASRF

-201 LKLDT
+201 LKLDP

-234 ILNMEPKNGLI
+234 ILNMNPKNGLI

-257 NYEEGRDAYLKALEF
+257 NYKEGRDAYLKALEF

-318 NLKTYSFSENEII
+318 NLKTYSFSENEMK
-331 DMEKTLKGEM
+331 DMEETLRGDM

-398 FNKENIQ
+398 FNQENIQ
-405 KLEKSSTGDRDPIF
+405 KLAKSSTEDRDPIF

-455 ELNSNNQKDYPEVLK
+455 ELNTNNQNNYPEVLK
-470 DLDESKLSNL
+470 ELDESKLSNL

-561 RAMNHWHNVYG
+561 RAMNHWHNIYG
-572 KDIYTVHYDNVINE
+572 KDIYTVHYDNVINK

-652 INLR
+652 IN

>member
-115 SNLLVRQDKS
+115 SNLLVKQDKS

-201 LKLDT
+201 LKLDP

-405 KLEKSSTGDRDPIF
+405 KLAKSSTGDRDPIF

-455 ELNSNNQKDYPEVLK
+455 ELNTNNQNNYPEVLK
-470 DLDESKLSNL
+470 ELDESKLSNL

-652 INLR
+652 IN

>member
-1 MSKNN
+1 MSNKN
-6 SVEIAY
+6 SLEIAY
-12 QNAKDLID
+12 QNARDLIH
-20 KKDYIQASEQLNE
+20 KKEYLQAISQLNE
-33 ILKVFPNELN
+33 ILRIFPNELN

-48 IDCYIKLN
+48 IDCFIKINKPLEALEYTH
-56 NPIKALE
+56 KALS
-63 FTHSALNIKNDDKKL
+63 FKSDDKKL
-78 LQLEIRLNEYLERD
+78 LLLEIRLNEFLERD
-92 SESIHLLKI
+92 SEAIFLLKT
-101 FIDKFSDLGALKHL
+101 FINKYSDFSALKQL
-115 SNLLVRQDKS
+115 SNLLVKQDKA
-125 DEADELIKN
+125 DEADDIVKK

-164 KKVLIEDENN
+164 KKLLIEDENN

-201 LKLDT
+201 LRLDP
-206 TYSLVWANLAQVFSV
+206 TYSLVWANLAQVYSV

-234 ILNMEPKNGLI
+234 ILNMEPRNGLI

-257 NYEEGRDAYLKALEF
+257 NYEESKDAYLKALDF
-272 KPDSPRVHL
+272 KSDSPRVHL

-291 EIDNSIDSYKNTI
+291 EIENSIDSYKNTI
-304 LQNNLS
+304 IQNNLS

-318 NLKTYSFSENEII
+318 NLKTYSFSENEIKV
-331 DMEKTLKGEM
+331 MEETLKGDM

-361 DFDKSFKNYYEGNKV
+361 DFDNSFMNYFKGNEV

-385 DDTTDNTKRILNF
+385 DDTTDNTKRILDF
-398 FNKENIQ
+398 FNLENIRNFS
-405 KLEKSSTGDRDPIF
+405 KSLTVNQDPIF

-431 DQIISSHSKVD
+431 DQIISSHSQVD
-442 GTQELPNIIKIAA
+442 GTQELPNIIKIAS
-455 ELNSNNQKDYPEVLK
+455 ELNSNNQNTYPEIIK
-470 DLDESKLSNL
+470 ELDELKLTEMGNNYL
-480 GKDYISETAWARD
+480 SETTWARKN
-493 SAPFFIDK
+493 APFFIDK

-532 FSCFKQ
+532 FSCYKQ

-561 RAMNHWHNVYG
+561 KAMNHWHNVYG
-572 KDIYTVHYDNVINE
+572 KDIYTVHYDNVINN
-586 TEETIRELIDYCELP
+586 TEETIRELIDYCNLP
-601 FEKECLEFYNSSRPV
+601 FEKECLEFYKSSRPV

-632 LNYWKNYEKHLLPLK
+632 LNYWKNYEKHLVPLK

-652 INLR
+652 IN

>member
-115 SNLLVRQDKS
+115 SNLLVKQDKS

-201 LKLDT
+201 LKLDP

-234 ILNMEPKNGLI
+234 ILSMEPKNGLI

-318 NLKTYSFSENEII
+318 NLKTYSFSENEIK
-331 DMEKTLKGEM
+331 DMEDTLKGDM

-405 KLEKSSTGDRDPIF
+405 KLAKSSTGDRDPIF

-455 ELNSNNQKDYPEVLK
+455 ELNSNNQKNYPEVLEE
-470 DLDESKLSNL
+470 LDESKLSNL

-652 INLR
+652 IN

>member
-1 MSKNN
+1 MSNKN

-12 QNAKDLID
+12 QNANDLID
-20 KKDYIQASEQLNE
+20 KKDYTQASLQLEE

-48 IDCYIKLN
+48 IDCYIKLD
-56 NPIKALE
+56 NPLKALE
-63 FTHSALNIKNDDKKL
+63 SVHEALNIKKDDKKL
-78 LQLEIRLNEYLERD
+78 LHLEIRLNEYLERD
-92 SESIHLLKI
+92 SECIFLLKRYI
-101 FIDKFSDLGALKHL
+101 EKFSDIGALKHL
-115 SNLLVRQDKS
+115 SNLLVRQDKAE
-125 DEADELIKN
+125 EADDSIKE
-134 FFENNEDYG
+134 FFENNEEYG
-143 LLYKGVRHLHASRY
+143 LLYKGIRHLHASRY

-164 KKVLIEDENN
+164 KKVLQEDKNN

-194 EAMLTKA
+194 EAMFTRA
-201 LKLDT
+201 LKLDP
-206 TYSLVWANLAQVFSV
+206 TYSLVWANLGQVFSV

-234 ILNMEPKNGLI
+234 ILNMEPNNALI

-257 NYEEGRDAYLKALEF
+257 KYKEGRDAYLKALEF

-281 SLGHVYKTMG
+281 SLGHVFKTMG
-291 EIDNSIDSYKNTI
+291 EIDNSIDAYRKTI
-304 LQNNLS
+304 IKNNLS

-318 NLKTYSFSENEII
+318 NLKTYSFSENEIK
-331 DMEKTLKGEM
+331 DMEKTLEGDM
-341 SDIERSQMHF
+341 SDIERSQMYF

-356 YEVKK
+356 YEAKK
-361 DFDKSFKNYYEGNKV
+361 DFDNSFKNYYKGNKV
-376 KKGLIKYSS
+376 KKNLIKYSS
-385 DDTTDNTKRILNF
+385 DDTTQNTKRILKF
-398 FNKENIQ
+398 FNKENIVS
-405 KLEKSSTGDRDPIF
+405 LSKSSISDKDPIF
-419 VLGMPRSGSTLV
+419 VLGMPRSGSTLI

-455 ELNSNNQKDYPEVLK
+455 ELNTAKQDSYPEVLK
-470 DLDESKLSNL
+470 KLNDLQLTKF
-480 GKDYISETAWARD
+480 GKDYISETKWARGV
-493 SAPFFIDK
+493 APFFIDK

-520 IIDTRRDPMDTC
+520 IIDTRRDAMDTC

-561 RAMNHWHNVYG
+561 RAMNHWHSVYG
-572 KDIYTVHYDNVINE
+572 KDIFTVHYDNVINE
-586 TEETIRELIDYCELP
+586 TEETIRELIDYCDLS
-601 FEKECLEFYNSSRPV
+601 FEKECLEFYKSSRPV

-632 LNYWKNYEKHLLPLK
+632 LNYWKNYEKHLKPLK

-652 INLR
+652 IN

>member
-1 MSKNN
+1 MSNKN
-6 SVEIAY
+6 SLEIAY
-12 QNAKDLID
+12 QNATDLIH
-20 KKDYIQASEQLNE
+20 KKEYLQAISQLNE
-33 ILKVFPNELN
+33 ILKIFPNELN

-48 IDCYIKLN
+48 IDCFIKINKPLEALEYTQ
-56 NPIKALE
+56 KALS
-63 FTHSALNIKNDDKKL
+63 FKNDDKKL
-78 LQLEIRLNEYLERD
+78 LLLEIRLNEFLERD
-92 SESIHLLKI
+92 SEAVFLLKG
-101 FIDKFSDLGALKHL
+101 FVNKFSDFTALKQL
-115 SNLLVRQDKS
+115 SNLLVKQDKV
-125 DEADELIKN
+125 DEADDAVKK

-164 KKVLIEDENN
+164 KKILIEDENN

-201 LKLDT
+201 LKLDP

-221 TGQLDKA
+221 PGQLDKA

-257 NYEEGRDAYLKALEF
+257 NYREGRDAYLKALEF

-291 EIDNSIDSYKNTI
+291 EIDNSIDSYKSTI

-318 NLKTYSFSENEII
+318 NLKTYSFSENEIR
-331 DMEKTLKGEM
+331 DMEETLNGDM

-361 DFDKSFKNYYEGNKV
+361 DFDRSFKNYYEGNKV

-398 FNKENIQ
+398 FNQENIHD
-405 KLEKSSTGDRDPIF
+405 LSRSSTKDQDPIF

-455 ELNSNNQKDYPEVLK
+455 ELNTNSQNTYPEALK
-470 DLDESKLSNL
+470 ELDGTKLSDL
-480 GKDYISETAWARD
+480 GKSYITETAWARE

-561 RAMNHWHNVYG
+561 RAMNHWHNIYG
-572 KDIYTVHYDNVINE
+572 KDIYTVHYDNVINK

-652 INLR
+652 IN

>member
-1 MSKNN
+1 MSNKN
-6 SVEIAY
+6 SLEIAY
-12 QNAKDLID
+12 QNARDLIH
-20 KKDYIQASEQLNE
+20 KKEYHQAIDQLNE
-33 ILKVFPNELN
+33 ILKIFPNELN

-48 IDCYIKLN
+48 IDCFIKTNKPNEALEN
-56 NPIKALE
+56 THKALS
-63 FTHSALNIKNDDKKL
+63 FKKDDKKL
-78 LQLEIRLNEYLERD
+78 LLLEIRLNEFLERD
-92 SESIHLLKI
+92 SEAIFLLKE
-101 FIDKFSDLGALKHL
+101 FVKKFSDVNALKRL
-115 SNLLVRQDKS
+115 SNLLAHQDKL
-125 DEADELIKN
+125 DEADNVIKE
-134 FFENNEDYG
+134 FFESNEEYG
-143 LLYKGVRHLHASRY
+143 LLYKGVRHLQASRF
-157 RKAEDAF
+157 RKAESAF
-164 KKVLIEDENN
+164 KKILVEDENN

-194 EAMLTKA
+194 EAMFTRA
-201 LKLDT
+201 LQVDP
-206 TYSLVWANLAQVFSV
+206 TYTLVWANLAQVFSV

-257 NYEEGRDAYLKALEF
+257 RYSDGKDAYLKALEF
-272 KPDSPRVHL
+272 KPNSPRVYL

-291 EIDNSIDSYKNTI
+291 EIDNSINSYKSTI
-304 LQNNLS
+304 KQNNLS

-318 NLKTYSFSENEII
+318 NLKTYSFTNDEIKN
-331 DMEKTLKGEM
+331 MEATLDTEI
-341 SDIERSQMHF
+341 SDIERCQMHF

-361 DFDKSFKNYYEGNKV
+361 DYNNSFINYSKGNRV

-385 DDTTDNTKRILNF
+385 RETSEKTKKVLDF
-398 FNKENIQ
+398 FNEENISS
-405 KLEKSSTGDRDPIF
+405 LSNSSTLDRDPIF

-431 DQIISSHSKVD
+431 DQIISSHSMVD

-455 ELNSNNQKDYPEVLK
+455 ELNNDSDDNYPEVLEDFK
-470 DLDESKLSNL
+470 SNELSAL
-480 GKDYISETAWARD
+480 GLDYIRETKWARE

-520 IIDTRRDPMDTC
+520 IIDTRRDAMDTC

-546 TYSLEDLGNYYTDYI
+546 TYSLEDLGNYYVDYI
-561 RAMNHWHNVYG
+561 KAMNHWHKVYD
-572 KDIYTVHYDNVINE
+572 DIYTVHYNNVINDTE
-586 TEETIRELIDYCELP
+586 TTIRELIEYCDLP
-601 FEKECLEFYNSSRPV
+601 FEEQCLEFYKSSRPV

-632 LNYWKNYEKHLLPLK
+632 LNYWKNYADFLSPLK

-652 INLR
+652 IN

>member
-1 MSKNN
+1 MNKNN

-20 KKDYIQASEQLNE
+20 KKDYITASEQLNE

-48 IDCYIKLN
+48 IDCYIKLS
-56 NPIKALE
+56 NPLKALE
-63 FTHSALNIKNDDKKL
+63 FTHLALNVKNNDKKL

-101 FIDKFSDLGALKHL
+101 FIDKFSDLSALKHL
-115 SNLLVRQDKS
+115 SNLLVKQDKS
-125 DEADELIKN
+125 DEADELIKD

-164 KKVLIEDENN
+164 KKVLMEDENN

-194 EAMLTKA
+194 EAVLTKA
-201 LKLDT
+201 LKLDP

-234 ILNMEPKNGLI
+234 ILNMDPKNGLI

-257 NYEEGRDAYLKALEF
+257 NYREGRDAYLKALEF

-291 EIDNSIDSYKNTI
+291 EINASINSYKNTI
-304 LQNNLS
+304 IQNNLS

-318 NLKTYSFSENEII
+318 NLKTYSFSENEIK
-331 DMEKTLKGEM
+331 DMEETLKGDM

-361 DFDKSFKNYYEGNKV
+361 DFDRSFRNYYEGNKV

-385 DDTTDNTKRILNF
+385 DDTSYNTKRILDF
-398 FNKENIQ
+398 FSKENINN
-405 KLEKSSTGDRDPIF
+405 LSKSSTNNPDPIF

-455 ELNSNNQKDYPEVLK
+455 ELNNDKQNSYPEVLK
-470 DLDESKLSNL
+470 ELDDLKISKL
-480 GKDYISETAWARD
+480 GKDYISETTWARD
-493 SAPFFIDK
+493 NAPFFIDK

-546 TYSLEDLGNYYTDYI
+546 TYTMEDLGNYYTDYI
-561 RAMNHWHNVYG
+561 RAMNHWHKVYG
-572 KDIYTVHYDNVINE
+572 KDIFTVHYDDVINK
-586 TEETIRELIDYCELP
+586 TEETIRELIDYCNLP
-601 FEKECLEFYNSSRPV
+601 FEQECLEFYKSSRPV

-652 INLR
+652 IN